1 MLFRSCS
8 GRYWTPARR
17 AWNASKF
24 DTDDTS
30 SHRPPASG
38 PSGMSSAGAH
48 TSMSYFEAFQARRAG
63 VQYRPEQHES
73 AEYLHTLNG
82 SGVAVPRVVVAIM
95 EYYQN
100 DDGTVTVPEPL
111 RPYMGGTERI
121 EGREAVGES
130 AVGDG

>member
-1 MLFRSCS
+1 
-8 GRYWTPARR
+8 
-17 AWNASKF
+17 
-24 DTDDTS
+24 
-30 SHRPPASG
+30 
-38 PSGMSSAGAH
+38 MSN
-48 TSMSYFEAFQARRAG
+48 FEEFQARRAG

-82 SGVAVPRVVVAIM
+82 SGVAIPRVVVATM

-111 RPYMGGTERI
+111 RPHMGGTERI
-121 EGREAVGES
+121 EGQEPVGES